1 MSENNGGGYCRGP
14 GRADKAIAEAIEKG
28 GQMERYVEIV
38 LIEDNYL

>member
-28 GQMERYVEIV
+28 GQMEGEICG
-38 LIEDNYL
+38 NSTHRR